1 MKLNKNWAL
10 IALAGAALTAA
21 TCISCGPKADPN
33 AGASTS
39 TGGTPTTAPS
49 NLTGSVDI
57 DGSSTVYPI
66 VSMMT
71 EDFQK
76 ANSGVKATATK
87 SGTGSGFKKFAEG
100 NLDICVASRTIDD
113 KEEAALKEK
122 GIEYIE
128 VPIAFDGVSV
138 VVNPANEAVSDLT
151 VEELKKAWA
160 PGSTVTKWSDI
171 RAGLPDDKITFYG
184 PTDNHGTYEYF
195 TEKIN
200 GEKNQIRK
208 EYTPNQEYS
217 SIVSA
222 VESDKNG
229 FGYMGYSY
237 YIEGKDKLKA
247 VKVGGVEAT
256 PETIENG
263 TYKPLSRV
271 LFMYV
276 SKAAYDKKPELKA
289 FVNYALGEGTG
300 AVEESG
306 YVKLPADA
314 YKLILERVSAGKV
327 GSIFATAE
335 SGKPILDILNAAK

>member
-1 MKLNKNWAL
+1 MKITKNWAL
-10 IALAGAALTAA
+10 IALVAAISIGCGDKGAATETTGTA
-21 TCISCGPKADPN
+21 
-33 AGASTS
+33 
-39 TGGTPTTAPS
+39 GGTSAALS
-49 NLTGSVDI
+49 GSVDI
-57 DGSSTVYPI
+57 DGSSTVFPI

-76 ANSGVKATATK
+76 ANSGVKATANK

-100 NLDICVASRTIDD
+100 NLDICVASRTIDE

-128 VPIAFDGVSV
+128 VPIAFDGVSI
-138 VVNPANEAVSDLT
+138 VVNPANTAVSDLT
-151 VEELKKAWA
+151 VDELKKAWA
-160 PGSTVTKWSDI
+160 PNSTVTKWSDI

-195 TEKIN
+195 TEKIV

-208 EYTPNQEYS
+208 EYQPNQEYS
-217 SIVSA
+217 TIVSS
-222 VESDKNG
+222 VEADKNG

-237 YIEGKDKLKA
+237 FIESKDKLKA
-247 VKVGGVEAT
+247 VKVDGVEAT

-263 TYKPLSRV
+263 SYKPLSRV

-276 SKAAYDKKPELKA
+276 SKKAYDSKPELKA
-289 FVNYALGEGTG
+289 FVNFALSDGLG

-314 YKLILERVSAGKV
+314 YKLVLDRVTAGKT
-327 GSIFATAE
+327 GSLFSTAE